1 MTLKH
6 HLPLRSN
13 MEKCLEHAANG
24 RSEVGLTRNEII
36 RNKNAAE
43 KRAEFFAK
51 FRERLA
57 GKPAGRV
64 ANVRKVNGGFHVI
77 GMGVLP
83 VTMNELRVKLG
94 VNSYKAFRMG
104 GLVFNVNK

>member
-1 MTLKH
+1 MQIKH

-36 RNKNAAE
+36 RNKQATE

-51 FRERLA
+51 WRDRMA
-57 GKPAGRV
+57 GKPTRRV

-83 VTMNELRVKLG
+83 VTMNELKVKLG
-94 VNSYKAFRMG
+94 VSSYQAFRIG
-104 GLVFNVNK
+104 GLTFKV